1 MSPSGRAILVDDSAE
16 LRLLLKILLAEA
28 GWEVVAEA
36 ADGVEAIDVTAR
48 VACDVVVMD
57 LNMPRMDGLEAT
69 REIRRRHPGLDVVA
83 FTCTADPVTI
93 QALLDAGASRQFDK
107 PEIHAL
113 VAHLAAV
120 REARG
125 IGLVA

>member
-36 ADGVEAIDVTAR
+36 ADGVEAIEVTAQ
-48 VACDVVVMD
+48 VPCDVVVMD

-69 REIRRRHPGLDVVA
+69 REIKRRHPAVDVVA
-83 FTCTADPVTI
+83 FTCTVEAVTI

-107 PEIHAL
+107 TDIGAL

-125 IGLVA
+125 IGLAA